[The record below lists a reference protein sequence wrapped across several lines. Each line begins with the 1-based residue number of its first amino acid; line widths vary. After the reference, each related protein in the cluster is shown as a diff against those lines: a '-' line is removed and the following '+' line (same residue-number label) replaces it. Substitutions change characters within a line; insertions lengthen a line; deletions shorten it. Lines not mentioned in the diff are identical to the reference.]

1 MSNQRALVTGGS
13 KGVGF
18 SIAQAL
24 IQSGFQ
30 VLITGRNP
38 NTLDGACSELDP
50 TGLGKV
56 RGQVAD
62 VRDFDALQRASQMAA
77 ENASLD
83 VLIVNAG
90 VGVFKTIDELTLE
103 DWNSVIE
110 TNLTGAF
117 HTVKAALPYLK
128 AAQGHII
135 LISSLAGNRAF
146 SGGAAYNASKFG
158 LVGFAEALMLDVR
171 QQGIRVSEILP
182 GSIATEF
189 SGHPQG
195 EKDAWK
201 IQPQDIA
208 QTVLNILQLPK
219 NSLMSRVEVR
229 PSQPIR

>member
-1 MSNQRALVTGGS
+1 MLNQRALVTGGS

-24 IQSGFQ
+24 MQSGFQ

-38 NTLDGACSELDP
+38 NTLEGACSQLDP
-50 TGLGKV
+50 QGLGKV

-135 LISSLAGNRAF
+135 LISSLAGNRGF

-158 LVGFAEALMLDVR
+158 LVGFTEALMLDVR
-171 QQGIRVSEILP
+171 QHGIRVSEILP

-189 SGHPQG
+189 RGHPQG

-208 QTVLNILQLPK
+208 QTVLHLLELPK
-219 NSLMSRVEVR
+219 NSLISRVEVR
-229 PSQPIR
+229 PSQPI